1 MTSATPFIIAGSCVR
16 LCHKS
21 PRAVQVT
28 VVLFHDRFC
37 DRLVKGDSDRLPF
50 DQFPVAFDGGA
61 WMKKMGCDSFPDYV
75 LIDKKGVTRV
85 VDLANAEIE
94 RAVVK
99 LLEE

>member
-1 MTSATPFIIAGSCVR
+1 MPKLNEMHAKYKEKGFVLIGLHSDPKTDEGVA
-16 LCHKS
+16 
-21 PRAVQVT
+21 AVT
-28 VVLFHDRFC
+28 
-37 DRLVKGDSDRLPF
+37 KESM
-50 DQFPVAFDGGA
+50 QFPVAFDGGA

-75 LIDKKGVTRV
+75 LIDKRGVTRV